1 MLNLLVLPA
10 VSSNFGSCDSTRN
23 VHVLLEP
30 LNSILITFYNSLE
43 NILRNMNHIET
54 VRRYVRTLGWTN
66 STQHVDDLF

>member
-30 LNSILITFYNSLE
+30 LNSILITYNSLE
-43 NILRNMNHIET
+43 NILRNMNRIET